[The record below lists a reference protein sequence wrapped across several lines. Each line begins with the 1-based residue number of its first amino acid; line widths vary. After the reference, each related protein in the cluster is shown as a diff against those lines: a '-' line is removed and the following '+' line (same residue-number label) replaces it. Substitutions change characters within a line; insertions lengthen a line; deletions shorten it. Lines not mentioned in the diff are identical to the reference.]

1 MLSRQERVELFMSL
15 FKGRTDVFA
24 RRWEKWNGGVSGY
37 APVYTDQDK
46 ESYVPLT
53 NDWTEKH
60 LIVTATLGV
69 YPLLKD
75 NTSNFIVADFDGDG
89 WQSTVRKFLD
99 VCTKHALPVATER
112 SRSGNGAH
120 VWCFFDAPYPAY
132 KSRGAFL
139 SLLREAGC
147 IDPLEKNEG
156 FDRLFTNQDYLS
168 GKGLGNLIAL
178 PLQGVS
184 RKNGNT
190 VFIDSDNNFEA
201 MSDQWQYLHVLER
214 VTPELLD
221 RLVTLGSPPS
231 EEVRKI
237 QKRTRFNKTMVLTL
251 GSAVSI

>member
-53 NDWTEKH
+53 NDWVEKH
-60 LIVTATLGV
+60 LIGTATLGV

-89 WQSTVRKFLD
+89 WQSAVRKFLD

-120 VWCFFDAPYPAY
+120 VWCFFDAPYPANGNICTICHE
-132 KSRGAFL
+132 RAL
-139 SLLREAGC
+139 
-147 IDPLEKNEG
+147 N
-156 FDRLFTNQDYLS
+156 
-168 GKGLGNLIAL
+168 NLIAY
-178 PLQGVS
+178 PLSILQP
-184 RKNGNT
+184 
-190 VFIDSDNNFEA
+190 
-201 MSDQWQYLHVLER
+201 L
-214 VTPELLD
+214 
-221 RLVTLGSPPS
+221 
-231 EEVRKI
+231 
-237 QKRTRFNKTMVLTL
+237 KRNRAPNAQA
-251 GSAVSI
+251 SARPWY